1 MIWELFCVASRRIID
16 RERKG
21 VQMKTN
27 KRFIYSGLIIILV
40 VIFILMAFP
49 LLTGEITDETNET
62 EEVDLYSFIF
72 EDQVLTIKQDLSAED
87 LYASFGKPIS
97 EVIEEVDDGGDTY
110 QGAVVHSLTY
120 EGITI
125 YLFSPQKE
133 PAAFWLM
140 SMTATGSAIHTPQ
153 QIAVG
158 STLEELRSAYPG
170 LEELPPDFAKEGN
183 PQYYVVQEVEAM
195 KVLQFKVLDNQVS
208 QIITYVEMN

>member
-1 MIWELFCVASRRIID
+1 
-16 RERKG
+16 
-21 VQMKTN
+21 MKAN
-27 KRFIYSGLIIILV
+27 KRFLYSAITILLFV
-40 VIFILMAFP
+40 ILIFIAFP
-49 LLTGEITDETNET
+49 LLIEESTDETNET
-62 EEVDLYSFIF
+62 EEVDLYSLLF
-72 EDQVLTIKQDLSAED
+72 EDQVLTIKQALPAED

-158 STLEELRSAYPG
+158 STLEELRSAYPE
-170 LEELPPDFAKEGN
+170 LEELPYDYAEEGN
-183 PQYYVVQEVEAM
+183 PQYYLVHDWEAM
-195 KVLQFKVLDNQVS
+195 KAMQFKVLDNRVA
-208 QIITYVEMN
+208 QINVYVEMP

>member
-1 MIWELFCVASRRIID
+1 
-16 RERKG
+16 
-21 VQMKTN
+21 MKAN
-27 KRFIYSGLIIILV
+27 KRFLYSAITILLFV
-40 VIFILMAFP
+40 ILIFIAFP
-49 LLTGEITDETNET
+49 LLIEESTDETNET
-62 EEVDLYSFIF
+62 EEVDLYSLLF
-72 EDQVLTIKQDLSAED
+72 EDQVLTIKQILSAED
-87 LYASFGKPIS
+87 LYASLGKPIS

-158 STLEELRSAYPG
+158 STLEELRSAYPE
-170 LEELPPDFAKEGN
+170 LEELPYDYTEEGN
-183 PQYYVVQEVEAM
+183 PQYYLVHDWEAM
-195 KVLQFKVLDNQVS
+195 KAMQFKVLDNRVA
-208 QIITYVEMN
+208 QINVYVEMP